1 MKTSFPVAFLC
12 SALSLCK
19 KCGMFISCTP
29 AVVLRVLVRAALQ
42 QFLRGL
48 ARFGARFG
56 ERCLRGAYQRRHAP
70 FVDGVDTRA
79 FGQQQ
84 PHGAFAVGQR
94 RVVQHRLPVLV
105 AAVEPRVQFQ
115 QKAHFVAV
123 LGLHGLDQRFFQRL
137 YMSRIH
143 GDKGPETKRL

>member
-1 MKTSFPVAFLC
+1 
-12 SALSLCK
+12 
-19 KCGMFISCTP
+19 CTP

-84 PHGAFAVGQR
+84 PHGAFAVSQR
-94 RVVQHRLPVLV
+94 RVVQRGLVVLV
-105 AAVEPRVQFQ
+105 ADVRLRLGGGEKVFENADVEKFGGVVQHRRS
-115 QKAHFVAV
+115 AAPSARARR
-123 LGLHGLDQRFFQRL
+123 GGR
-137 YMSRIH
+137 
-143 GDKGPETKRL
+143 